1 MRIDSA
7 SHCTAPLLDWPARAM
22 ALRHGEQR
30 AERFSPFVL
39 VATAVHAALFVFGV
53 AKPRAAASSTDL
65 VSAGTLLSVEV
76 DAPPLRVPVPTAGS
90 PGSGSPIVGGTKEAV
105 DRSAAPFVP
114 ARVTKVVPN
123 SVQPI
128 PGVEPPRSDEVHP
141 ADVIA
146 EASPSVSND
155 IEAALA
161 AEQAAVERRQRG
173 IEAAMAAAAGAGGR
187 GRGGPG
193 GNGTGWPA
201 PAIRG
206 SNAFGNGSHGALT
219 GQVCFLPVG
228 TLRIA
233 DVRDCKYVA
242 TVYTDTLDIPERHF
256 YDGFPGVTDRSEWFL
271 IDYTGTF
278 TVREYGSYAFR
289 LHSDD
294 GSYLYIDGQLVIEND
309 GKHAPESRS
318 GSIPLVVGRHRI
330 LVRYAQTND
339 RMALQLF
346 VRTPQ
351 DSEERIFTP
360 QL

>member
-1 MRIDSA
+1 
-7 SHCTAPLLDWPARAM
+7 M

-30 AERFSPFVL
+30 ADRFSPFVL
-39 VATAVHAALFVFGV
+39 FAMAVHAALFVFGV
-53 AKPRAAASSTDL
+53 RKPRAAASVTDAL
-65 VSAGTLLSVEV
+65 VSADTLLNVEV
-76 DAPPLRVPVPTAGS
+76 DSPVRVPVPTAGS
-90 PGSGSPIVGGTKEAV
+90 PGSGSPIVGGTKEAF

-114 ARVTKVVPN
+114 ARVTEVIPNAVPL
-123 SVQPI
+123 V

-146 EASPSVSND
+146 EASPSASNYA
-155 IEAALA
+155 ESALA
-161 AEQAAVERRQRG
+161 AEQAALERRQRG

-193 GNGTGWPA
+193 GDGTGWPA

-206 SNAFGNGSHGALT
+206 RNAFGNGSHGALT
-219 GQVCFLPVG
+219 GQVCFLPAG

-242 TVYTDTLDIPERHF
+242 TVYTDTLNIPERHF
-256 YDGFPGVTDRSEWFL
+256 YDGFPGVSDRSEWFL

-278 TVREYGSYAFR
+278 TVREYGSYEFR

-294 GSYLYIDGQLVIEND
+294 GSYLYIDGKLVIEND
-309 GKHAPESRS
+309 GKHAPESRR
-318 GSIPLVVGRHRI
+318 GSIPLVIGRHRI

-346 VRTPQ
+346 VRAPQ

>member
-1 MRIDSA
+1 MRLDCP
-7 SHCTAPLLDWPARAM
+7 SHATAPLLDWRPRAM
-22 ALRHGEQR
+22 ALRHGQRR

-39 VATAVHAALFVFGV
+39 VATAVHAALFAFGA
-53 AKPRAAASSTDL
+53 AKPRAAASTTDAL
-65 VSAGTLLSVEV
+65 VNAGTLLNVEV
-76 DAPPLRVPVPTAGS
+76 DSPPPRAPVPSTGS
-90 PGSGSPIVGGTKEAV
+90 PGSGSPIVGGAKAAV
-105 DRSAAPFVP
+105 DRSTAPFVP
-114 ARVTKVVPN
+114 AR
-123 SVQPI
+123 
-128 PGVEPPRSDEVHP
+128 PRSDDLHP

-146 EASPSVSND
+146 EASPSASSD
-155 IEAALA
+155 TEAALA

-193 GNGTGWPA
+193 GDGVGWPA

-206 SNAFGNGSHGALT
+206 SNAFGNGSHGAFT

-233 DVRDCKYVA
+233 DVRDCRYVA
-242 TVYTDTLDIPERHF
+242 TVYTDMLDIPERHF
-256 YDGFPGVTDRSEWFL
+256 YDGFPGVSDRSEWFL

-278 TVREYGSYAFR
+278 TVREYGSYEFR

-294 GSYLYIDGQLVIEND
+294 GSYLYIDGKLVIEND

-346 VRTPQ
+346 VRAPQ
-351 DSEERIFTP
+351 ESEERIFTP